1 MVGAPLDR
9 ATLKDSIAQRDR
21 LSAPTRAPQPAAI
34 MRPTDGSRRLD
45 PRAPKRQAPDDRNF
59 LIATLSMRIRQ
70 MLRTLLARAGLLL
83 LVAILFCELFKAWTV
98 DADEPRNFHS
108 TYVSSAVKA
117 PHK

>member
-1 MVGAPLDR
+1 
-9 ATLKDSIAQRDR
+9 
-21 LSAPTRAPQPAAI
+21 
-34 MRPTDGSRRLD
+34 
-45 PRAPKRQAPDDRNF
+45 
-59 LIATLSMRIRQ
+59 